1 MDQLAHAYGETTLG
15 AESTDPD
22 NCGDFTDIQSIIN
35 SKRDYRYYCRRTTT
49 IQEFGI
55 RFNEYNIA
63 DTGRTYPHF
72 TDRVITASSGP
83 CNEYPQVGNP
93 KPTTVGDPN
102 RDGTDFI
109 SAFNY
114 TYAISTTSNGSINI
128 PTSALGMYG
137 TTYIYRGVNATQNE
151 TQYGYGP
158 RGLWMW
164 VFRSGGLT
172 LTPLFYE
179 CPITVHPVTHIVNP
193 AHNISNSMAREAAAS
208 IALQGQYKF
217 GKQQLVFTQWQ
228 WYADR

>member
-1 MDQLAHAYGETTLG
+1 MSCSRPLRGFQAHSRQIALIAPAILSLICTLEDGRDYNGTYFQDGLPMVPDTKCYYHGSDCTTDQVPMDQLAHAYGETTLG

-114 TYAISTTSNGSINI
+114 TYAINTTSNGSINI

-158 RGLWMW
+158 RGL
-164 VFRSGGLT
+164 
-172 LTPLFYE
+172 
-179 CPITVHPVTHIVNP
+179 
-193 AHNISNSMAREAAAS
+193 
-208 IALQGQYKF
+208 
-217 GKQQLVFTQWQ
+217 
-228 WYADR
+228 